1 MMKTSLFLAQTD
13 LSTGLGKVLGIIQAV
28 SIVILVA
35 SLVIAGV
42 NVTTGRIESV
52 KHGLIGAA
60 LAALSWVLVKT
71 LFSLVGGATIDITP
85 QPF

>member
-1 MMKTSLFLAQTD
+1 MQTPHILAQAD
-13 LSTGLGKVLGIIQAV
+13 FSTALGKILGIIQGI
-28 SIVILVA
+28 SIVVLVA

-52 KHGLIGAA
+52 KHGVIGAA
-60 LAALSWVLVKT
+60 LAALSWILVKT
-71 LFSLVGGATIDITP
+71 LFSLVGGAVIEVTP